1 MDTGTFRGIITGL
14 LIIAFLGLTFWAY
27 SKRRKPDFDEAANLP
42 FADDQPSFDEERP
55 STDDTRTSSDDRR
68 RDTDPRHGGPQ
79 ENQGDK
85 NT

>member
-14 LIIAFLGLTFWAY
+14 LIIAFLGLTLWAY

-42 FADDQPSFDEERP
+42 FADEEDP
-55 STDDTRTSSDDRR
+55 STGVTHTSSDDRGR
-68 RDTDPRHGGPQ
+68 QTDPRHVESR
-79 ENQGDK
+79 ENQGDN

>member
-42 FADDQPSFDEERP
+42 FADEE
-55 STDDTRTSSDDRR
+55 DSSKHAS
-68 RDTDPRHGGPQ
+68 RDAHRHETDPRDDDAR

>member
-14 LIIAFLGLTFWAY
+14 LIIAFLGLTLWAY

-42 FADDQPSFDEERP
+42 FADEEEPSTGDTRDSFDDRTRE
-55 STDDTRTSSDDRR
+55 TDSPYVDSRK
-68 RDTDPRHGGPQ
+68 
-79 ENQGDK
+79 NQGDN

>member
-42 FADDQPSFDEERP
+42 FADEEETATGDAR
-55 STDDTRTSSDDRR
+55 DSSDDRGHDTAS
-68 RDTDPRHGGPQ
+68 RDKNSR